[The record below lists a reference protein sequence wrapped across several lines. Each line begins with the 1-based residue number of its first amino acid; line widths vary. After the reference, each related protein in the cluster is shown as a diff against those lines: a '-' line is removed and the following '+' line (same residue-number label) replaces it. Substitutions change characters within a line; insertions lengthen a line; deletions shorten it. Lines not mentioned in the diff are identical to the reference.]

1 MQNAEENV
9 MELLNQLTQNL
20 GVTEEQAKG
29 GAGLLFDLAK
39 EKLGAGDF
47 GQITDAVPGIGELAG
62 AAPKSGGLGGAIG
75 GLASAL
81 GGSAGKL
88 GDLASLAGGFK
99 NLGLDTNMIGK
110 FIPII
115 LSFVQSKG
123 GDSIKNLLAGVLK

>member
-1 MQNAEENV
+1 
-9 MELLNQLTQNL
+9 MELINQLTQDL

-39 EKLGAGDF
+39 QKLGAGDF
-47 GQITDAVPGIGELAG
+47 ENVSAAVPGISEMMG

-81 GGSAGKL
+81 GGGAGKL

-99 NLGLDTNMIGK
+99 NLGLGSDMIGK
-110 FIPII
+110 FVPII

-123 GDSIKNLLAGVLK
+123 GDSIKNLLEGVLK